1 MLSTVRPPM
10 TDRPTDWLTDLGH
23 EIRAPAEG
31 MIGMIRLLLE
41 TPLGSEQ
48 RQFAESV
55 RDSAERLLAL
65 ADAMLGADAAAN
77 GGGGTSAPE
86 EAFDLA
92 ALVEDAAAPAAAR
105 AALKGVEVAV
115 YIHPAAILRLS
126 GDAGRLRRVLGDL
139 VALAVDTAA
148 RGQVEID
155 VRAHPLDAQTVK
167 LRVAVAGAPVPA
179 SGPAQPTAADRPP
192 RTGLGLAICRR
203 LAEAMGGELGVASE
217 PGRNAAFWIAVPLQ
231 LAAGDEGRDA
241 VAIAALAGRRAI
253 VLDAHPATRRI
264 LCARLRALG
273 VEAFEADDAADAAAA
288 LTARGAVD
296 LLIASDEA
304 LAGTARATLER
315 ALRAAGPALP
325 KIVVCTPF
333 AARPPLPIA
342 ADFGTPDAVLAKPIR
357 VAALNRALLDL
368 FDTAQAAPGTA
379 PPAPSAEST
388 DPVQRS
394 QAAAPAA
401 VLVADDNRVN
411 LRLMAA
417 ILEREGF
424 AVDLAEDG
432 AAAVAMAARRSYAA
446 ILMDVKMPRMNGL
459 EATARIRKAETD
471 GSRTPIVALTANAG
485 PGARELYLAAGMD
498 EHVAKPVNRTELLA
512 ALQRLVPRAAQPRMV
527 HPPHQGDR
535 VATDANT
542 QGVDLD
548 ERHLSALRAVLRKA
562 GFEKLVAA
570 SAEGAEARCAG
581 LLASAAAG
589 ELASVARGARDVSAL
604 ANDIGARHLSKTATA
619 LDLACRER
627 GAEEAESLAR
637 ALVEVA
643 ARTAAELRLRY
654 LRDAV

>member
-1 MLSTVRPPM
+1 M

-23 EIRAPAEG
+23 EIRAPVEG
-31 MIGMIRLLLE
+31 MIGMIRLLLA

-55 RDSAERLLAL
+55 RESAERLLAL
-65 ADAMLGADAAAN
+65 ADTMLGADAAGN
-77 GGGGTSAPE
+77 GGTDAPE
-86 EAFDLA
+86 ESFDLA
-92 ALVEDAAAPAAAR
+92 ALVEDAAAPAASR

-126 GDAGRLRRVLGDL
+126 GDAERLRRILADL
-139 VALAVDTAA
+139 VALAVDSAA

-167 LRVAVAGAPVPA
+167 LRVAVAGPA
-179 SGPAQPTAADRPP
+179 AVAGGPDQPGAAGRPP
-192 RTGLGLAICRR
+192 RQGLGLAICRR

-217 PGRNAAFWIAVPLQ
+217 PGRGTAFWIAVPLQ
-231 LAAGDEGRDA
+231 LAAGDDSRDA
-241 VAIAALAGRRAI
+241 VAMAALAGRRAI

-264 LCARLRALG
+264 LSARLRALG
-273 VEAFEADDAADAAAA
+273 VEAFEADDADDAAGA
-288 LTARGAVD
+288 LAARGAVD

-304 LAGTARATLER
+304 LAGSARATLER

-325 KIVVCTPF
+325 KIVLCTPF
-333 AARPPLPIA
+333 AARPPMPIA
-342 ADFGTPDAVLAKPIR
+342 ADLGKPDAVLAKPVRI
-357 VAALNRALLDL
+357 AALNRALLDI
-368 FDTAQAAPGTA
+368 FDTAQ
-379 PPAPSAEST
+379 PAPEAPATMPSGESAG
-388 DPVQRS
+388 PVPRS
-394 QAAAPAA
+394 QAAAPVP

-432 AAAVAMAARRSYAA
+432 AAAVAMAAQRGYAA

-459 EATARIRKAETD
+459 EATARIRKAEAD
-471 GSRTPIVALTANAG
+471 GSRIPIVALTANAG

-512 ALQRLVPRAAQPRMV
+512 ALQRLVPRAIPPRQA
-527 HPPHQGDR
+527 PAPYQGER
-535 VATDANT
+535 AATDANT

-589 ELASVARGARDVSAL
+589 DLAAVARGARDVNSL
-604 ANDIGARHLSKTATA
+604 ANDIGARHLSKIATA
-619 LDLACRER
+619 LDMACRER

-637 ALVEVA
+637 ALVDVA
-643 ARTAAELRLRY
+643 ARTAAELRVRY